1 MNSQEPNK
9 YVRLKRAR
17 ITKAV
22 ALTRKSVCPRATGL
36 YLAQIQSRVKINE
49 KIIHGETRSHF
60 ISFSSS
66 KGPHTQKNSL
76 RGSLSFLSLSLSL
89 SLSPFRPN
97 FFTLDDG
104 WWKGSPRFFFLQPR
118 PPPRKK
124 IKKKGKK
131 KDILSSSSS
140 SDIIRFLRRERC
152 RRRRRRRR
160 WRRRRGVVVIAARRE
175 RCATM
180 EHRPLEEAAR
190 AKRRV
195 RSTRENKNKS
205 CAIKCMRRL
214 QILLLLP
221 MMT

>member
-66 KGPHTQKNSL
+66 KGPHTKKNSL
-76 RGSLSFLSLSLSL
+76 RGSLSFLSLSL

-104 WWKGSPRFFFLQPR
+104 WWKGSPRFFFFYNHDHHHE
-118 PPPRKK
+118 KK
-124 IKKKGKK
+124 SKKKK
-131 KDILSSSSS
+131 
-140 SDIIRFLRRERC
+140 E
-152 RRRRRRRR
+152 
-160 WRRRRGVVVIAARRE
+160 
-175 RCATM
+175 
-180 EHRPLEEAAR
+180 
-190 AKRRV
+190 KRK
-195 RSTRENKNKS
+195 TS
-205 CAIKCMRRL
+205 C
-214 QILLLLP
+214 LLLLLLLQI
-221 MMT
+221 

>member
-89 SLSPFRPN
+89 SPPFVQIFLLSM
-97 FFTLDDG
+97 TDG
-104 WWKGSPRFFFLQPR
+104 GRALRVFFFYNHDHHHE
-118 PPPRKK
+118 KK
-124 IKKKGKK
+124 SKKKK
-131 KDILSSSSS
+131 
-140 SDIIRFLRRERC
+140 E
-152 RRRRRRRR
+152 
-160 WRRRRGVVVIAARRE
+160 
-175 RCATM
+175 
-180 EHRPLEEAAR
+180 
-190 AKRRV
+190 KRK
-195 RSTRENKNKS
+195 TS
-205 CAIKCMRRL
+205 C
-214 QILLLLP
+214 LLLLLLQI
-221 MMT
+221 

>member
-36 YLAQIQSRVKINE
+36 YLAQIQSRVNLNE

-76 RGSLSFLSLSLSL
+76 RGSLSFLSLSLS
-89 SLSPFRPN
+89 PFRPN

-104 WWKGSPRFFFLQPR
+104 WWKGSPRFFFYNHDHPHE
-118 PPPRKK
+118 KK
-124 IKKKGKK
+124 
-131 KDILSSSSS
+131 
-140 SDIIRFLRRERC
+140 
-152 RRRRRRRR
+152 
-160 WRRRRGVVVIAARRE
+160 
-175 RCATM
+175 
-180 EHRPLEEAAR
+180 
-190 AKRRV
+190 
-195 RSTRENKNKS
+195 
-205 CAIKCMRRL
+205 
-214 QILLLLP
+214 
-221 MMT
+221 

>member
-1 MNSQEPNK
+1 LNSQEPNK

-66 KGPHTQKNSL
+66 KGPHTQKKAL
-76 RGSLSFLSLSLSL
+76 CVALSLFSL
-89 SLSPFRPN
+89 SLSPPFVQI
-97 FFTLDDG
+97 FLLSMTDG
-104 WWKGSPRFFFLQPR
+104 GRALAFVIFLQPR

-131 KDILSSSSS
+131 ERHLSSSSSSSS

-152 RRRRRRRR
+152 RRRR
-160 WRRRRGVVVIAARRE
+160 
-175 RCATM
+175 
-180 EHRPLEEAAR
+180 
-190 AKRRV
+190 
-195 RSTRENKNKS
+195 
-205 CAIKCMRRL
+205 
-214 QILLLLP
+214 
-221 MMT
+221 

>member
-89 SLSPFRPN
+89 SLS
-97 FFTLDDG
+97 LA
-104 WWKGSPRFFFLQPR
+104 
-118 PPPRKK
+118 
-124 IKKKGKK
+124 I
-131 KDILSSSSS
+131 
-140 SDIIRFLRRERC
+140 SD
-152 RRRRRRRR
+152 
-160 WRRRRGVVVIAARRE
+160 
-175 RCATM
+175 
-180 EHRPLEEAAR
+180 
-190 AKRRV
+190 
-195 RSTRENKNKS
+195 
-205 CAIKCMRRL
+205 
-214 QILLLLP
+214 ILLLSFSGVIITSATLP
-221 MMT
+221 FVLFVFVVVLWVSRRFSSPRISGRRKVSLSSLRPVWTEAAEAFRL

>member
-66 KGPHTQKNSL
+66 KGPHTKKNSL

-89 SLSPFRPN
+89 P
-97 FFTLDDG
+97 
-104 WWKGSPRFFFLQPR
+104 
-118 PPPRKK
+118 
-124 IKKKGKK
+124 
-131 KDILSSSSS
+131 LSSKFFYS
-140 SDIIRFLRRERC
+140 R
-152 RRRRRRRR
+152 
-160 WRRRRGVVVIAARRE
+160 
-175 RCATM
+175 
-180 EHRPLEEAAR
+180 
-190 AKRRV
+190 
-195 RSTRENKNKS
+195 
-205 CAIKCMRRL
+205 
-214 QILLLLP
+214 
-221 MMT
+221 

>member
-66 KGPHTQKNSL
+66 KGPHTQKKL
-76 RGSLSFLSLSLSL
+76 CVALSLFSL
-89 SLSPFRPN
+89 SLSPPFVQI
-97 FFTLDDG
+97 FLLSMTDG
-104 WWKGSPRFFFLQPR
+104 GRALAFVIFLQPR

-131 KDILSSSSS
+131 ERHLSSSSSSSSS

-152 RRRRRRRR
+152 RRRR
-160 WRRRRGVVVIAARRE
+160 
-175 RCATM
+175 
-180 EHRPLEEAAR
+180 
-190 AKRRV
+190 
-195 RSTRENKNKS
+195 
-205 CAIKCMRRL
+205 
-214 QILLLLP
+214 
-221 MMT
+221 

>member
-66 KGPHTQKNSL
+66 KGPHTQKKSSL
-76 RGSLSFLSLSLSL
+76 RGSLSLFSL

-104 WWKGSPRFFFLQPR
+104 WWKGSRVCYFFTTT
-118 PPPRKK
+118 K
-124 IKKKGKK
+124 KK
-131 KDILSSSSS
+131 KDICSSSSSSS

-152 RRRRRRRR
+152 RRRR
-160 WRRRRGVVVIAARRE
+160 
-175 RCATM
+175 
-180 EHRPLEEAAR
+180 
-190 AKRRV
+190 
-195 RSTRENKNKS
+195 
-205 CAIKCMRRL
+205 
-214 QILLLLP
+214 
-221 MMT
+221 

>member
-89 SLSPFRPN
+89 SPPFVQIFLLSM
-97 FFTLDDG
+97 TDG
-104 WWKGSPRFFFLQPR
+104 GRALRVFFFLQPR

-124 IKKKGKK
+124 IKKKK
-131 KDILSSSSS
+131 
-140 SDIIRFLRRERC
+140 E
-152 RRRRRRRR
+152 
-160 WRRRRGVVVIAARRE
+160 
-175 RCATM
+175 
-180 EHRPLEEAAR
+180 
-190 AKRRV
+190 KRK
-195 RSTRENKNKS
+195 TS
-205 CAIKCMRRL
+205 C
-214 QILLLLP
+214 LLLLLLLLLQI
-221 MMT
+221 

>member
-89 SLSPFRPN
+89 SPFRPN

-104 WWKGSPRFFFLQPR
+104 WWKGSPRFFFYNHDHHHE
-118 PPPRKK
+118 KK
-124 IKKKGKK
+124 SKKKK
-131 KDILSSSSS
+131 
-140 SDIIRFLRRERC
+140 E
-152 RRRRRRRR
+152 
-160 WRRRRGVVVIAARRE
+160 
-175 RCATM
+175 
-180 EHRPLEEAAR
+180 
-190 AKRRV
+190 KRK
-195 RSTRENKNKS
+195 TS
-205 CAIKCMRRL
+205 C
-214 QILLLLP
+214 LLLLLLQI
-221 MMT
+221 

>member
-1 MNSQEPNK
+1 LNSQEPNK

-89 SLSPFRPN
+89 SPPFVQIFLLSM
-97 FFTLDDG
+97 TDG
-104 WWKGSPRFFFLQPR
+104 GRALRVFFFYNHDHHHE
-118 PPPRKK
+118 KK
-124 IKKKGKK
+124 SKKKK
-131 KDILSSSSS
+131 
-140 SDIIRFLRRERC
+140 E
-152 RRRRRRRR
+152 
-160 WRRRRGVVVIAARRE
+160 
-175 RCATM
+175 
-180 EHRPLEEAAR
+180 
-190 AKRRV
+190 KRK
-195 RSTRENKNKS
+195 TS
-205 CAIKCMRRL
+205 C
-214 QILLLLP
+214 LLLLLLQI
-221 MMT
+221 